1 MEPRGP
7 RTYIANSLCYALI
20 AAVALLMTGC
30 EKKTDPVSALR
41 TFFEKLA
48 AGKTEQAYAETAF
61 GFQAGQNEKAFEA
74 VVRDLGLS
82 DYQSI
87 QSESPKIQG
96 NSATL
101 RLEITTRAGK
111 QVPFVV
117 TMTNETGAW
126 RVFTIRTPRDAGT
139 GVAENPFTVLGKAP
153 EIAGTAPAAP
163 PEEKEVRRLI
173 RENLLAFD
181 QAVADRSF
189 KAFYETLSATWRDTL
204 TEGQLERAFQ
214 PFIDHQY
221 RVTGVASTE
230 AILDRQPALNSEG
243 ILVVSGYYPTKP
255 FKTVF
260 SLKFIYEM
268 PKWKLFGIDVNL
280 QE

>member
-1 MEPRGP
+1 MESRGP
-7 RTYIANSLCYALI
+7 RTPIAISLCCALLTTI
-20 AAVALLMTGC
+20 ALLMAGC
-30 EKKTDPVSALR
+30 EKKAGPVAAVR
-41 TFFEKLA
+41 TFFEQIA
-48 AGKTEQAYAETAF
+48 AGKTRQAYSETAF

-82 DYQSI
+82 DYQSL
-87 QSESPKIQG
+87 QSEPPKIEG
-96 NSATL
+96 NSAAL
-101 RLEITTRAGK
+101 QLKITTRAGK
-111 QVPFVV
+111 QLPFVI

-126 RVFTIRTPRDAGT
+126 RVFTIRSPRNSET
-139 GVAENPFTVLGKAP
+139 GIAENRFSVIGKAP
-153 EIAGTAPAAP
+153 EIVGLAAAEP
-163 PEEKEVRRLI
+163 PEEKEMRRLI

-189 KAFYETLSATWRDTL
+189 KAFYGTLSAKWKDQL

-214 PFIDHQY
+214 PFIDHQF
-221 RVTGVASTE
+221 RVSAIAGME
-230 AILDRQPALNSEG
+230 AVLNGPPALDSEG
-243 ILVVSGYYPTKP
+243 TLIVSGYYPTQP

-280 QE
+280 QK